1 MLDLQ
6 QPASSVRYDFLAA
19 ENVDAFYGRLHVL
32 KDVSLQVGEGR
43 LVTLIGA
50 NGAGKTT
57 FLKAI
62 SGLLA
67 CRGGAIRLRGTDIG
81 RLSSDQRVR
90 AGVSQVPENRQ
101 IFGPL
106 TIEDNLRLGGYTRTE
121 AERRETMVEVFRMF
135 PILEERRQHLALT
148 LSGGQQQMLAIG
160 RALMARPKLLLL
172 DEPSMGLAP
181 LLVAEV
187 FATISRL
194 RGRGL
199 SILLVEQN
207 AQAALAIA
215 DEGYVIESGRIV
227 LHGKA
232 TELLNDSRVQESY
245 LGM

>member
-1 MLDLQ
+1 MLDLAK
-6 QPASSVRYDFLAA
+6 PSNVRTEFLAT
-19 ENVDAFYGRLHVL
+19 ENVDVFYGRLQVL
-32 KDVSLQVGEGR
+32 KGVGLRVGEGK

-62 SGLLA
+62 SGLMP
-67 CRGGAIRLRGTDIG
+67 CRAGVIWLDGNDIS
-81 RLSSDQRVR
+81 RLSSDKRVR
-90 AGVSQVPENRQ
+90 AGIIQVPESRQ

-106 TIEDNLRLGGYTRTE
+106 TVEDNLRLGGYTRTE
-121 AERRETMVEVFRMF
+121 TERRETMAEVFCMF
-135 PILEERRQHLALT
+135 PILEERRHHHALT

-172 DEPSMGLAP
+172 DEPSMGLGP

-194 RGRGL
+194 RASGL

-215 DEGYVIESGRIV
+215 DEGYVLESGSIV
-227 LHGKA
+227 LHGRA
-232 TELLNDSRVQESY
+232 AELLNDARVQESY

>member
-1 MLDLQ
+1 MLDLANL
-6 QPASSVRYDFLAA
+6 PSVRTDFLMT

-32 KDVSLQVGEGR
+32 KGVSLRVGEGK

-62 SGLLA
+62 SGLLP
-67 CRGGAIRLRGTDIG
+67 CRAGAIRLDGADIS
-81 RLSSDQRVR
+81 RLSSDKRVR
-90 AGVSQVPENRQ
+90 AGISQVPENRQ

-106 TIEDNLRLGGYTRTE
+106 SIEDNLRLGGYTRTE
-121 AERRETMVEVFRMF
+121 AERRETITEIFRMF
-135 PILEERRQHLALT
+135 PILEERRRHHALT

-160 RALMARPKLLLL
+160 RALMGRPKLLLL

-194 RGRGL
+194 RANGL

-227 LHGKA
+227 LHGNA
-232 TELLNDSRVQESY
+232 TELLNDSRVQEFY

>member
-1 MLDLQ
+1 M
-6 QPASSVRYDFLAA
+6 
-19 ENVDAFYGRLHVL
+19 
-32 KDVSLQVGEGR
+32 
-43 LVTLIGA
+43 
-50 NGAGKTT
+50 
-57 FLKAI
+57 
-62 SGLLA
+62 
-67 CRGGAIRLRGTDIG
+67 IRLRGIDIG
-81 RLSSDQRVR
+81 RLSSDKRVR

-121 AERRETMVEVFRMF
+121 VERRETMAEVFRMF

-160 RALMARPKLLLL
+160 RALMGRPKLLLL

-194 RGRGL
+194 RAGGL

-227 LHGKA
+227 LYGKA
-232 TELLNDSRVQESY
+232 AELLNDSRVQESY

>member
-1 MLDLQ
+1 MLDPPSPP
-6 QPASSVRYDFLAA
+6 PARCDFLAA

-62 SGLLA
+62 SGLLS
-67 CRGGAIRLRGTDIG
+67 CRSGAIRLGGTDIG
-81 RLSSDQRVR
+81 RLSSDKRVR

-121 AERRETMVEVFRMF
+121 AERRETMAEVFRMF
-135 PILEERRQHLALT
+135 PILEERRQHHALT

-160 RALMARPKLLLL
+160 RALMGRPKLLLL

-194 RGRGL
+194 RAGGL

-227 LHGKA
+227 LQGKA

>member
-1 MLDLQ
+1 MIE
-6 QPASSVRYDFLAA
+6 PPSPSPVRCDFLAA

-57 FLKAI
+57 FLKVI

-67 CRGGAIRLRGTDIG
+67 CRSGAIRLRGTDIG
-81 RLSSDQRVR
+81 RLSSDKRVR
-90 AGVSQVPENRQ
+90 AGVSQAPENRQ
-101 IFGPL
+101 IFGSL
-106 TIEDNLRLGGYTRTE
+106 TVEDNLLLGGYTRTE
-121 AERRETMVEVFRMF
+121 AERRESMVEVFRLF

-160 RALMARPKLLLL
+160 RALMSRPQLLLL

-187 FATISRL
+187 FAIISHL
-194 RGRGL
+194 RARGL

-232 TELLNDSRVQESY
+232 AELLNDPRVQESY

>member
-1 MLDLQ
+1 MLDPPSPS
-6 QPASSVRYDFLAA
+6 PARCDFLAA

-62 SGLLA
+62 SGLLG
-67 CRGGAIRLRGTDIG
+67 CRSGAIRLGGTDIG
-81 RLSSDQRVR
+81 RLSSDKRVR

-121 AERRETMVEVFRMF
+121 AERRETMAEVFRMF
-135 PILEERRQHLALT
+135 PILEERRQHHALT

-160 RALMARPKLLLL
+160 RALMGRPKLLLL

-194 RGRGL
+194 RAGGL

-227 LHGKA
+227 LQGKA

>member
-1 MLDLQ
+1 MPDLMS
-6 QPASSVRYDFLAA
+6 PLPVRHDFLAA
-19 ENVDAFYGRLHVL
+19 EHVDACYGRLHVL

-67 CRGGAIRLRGTDIG
+67 CRSGAIRFGGTDIG
-81 RLSSDQRVR
+81 RLSSDKRVR
-90 AGVSQVPENRQ
+90 AGISQVPENRQ
-101 IFGPL
+101 IFGSL
-106 TIEDNLRLGGYTRTE
+106 TIEDNLRLGGYTRSE

-135 PILEERRQHLALT
+135 PILEERRQHHALT

-160 RALMARPKLLLL
+160 RALMGRPKLLLL

-194 RGRGL
+194 RADRL

-232 TELLNDSRVQESY
+232 AELLNDTRVQESY

>member
-1 MLDLQ
+1 MPDL
-6 QPASSVRYDFLAA
+6 PSPSPVRCDFLAA

-57 FLKAI
+57 LLKTI

-67 CRGGAIRLRGTDIG
+67 CRSGAIRLRGTDIG
-81 RLSSDQRVR
+81 RLTSDKRVR

-121 AERRETMVEVFRMF
+121 AERRETMAEVFRMF

-160 RALMARPKLLLL
+160 RALMGRPKLLLL

-194 RGRGL
+194 RAGGL

-227 LHGKA
+227 LYGKA
-232 TELLNDSRVQESY
+232 AELLNDSRVQESY

>member
-1 MLDLQ
+1 MLDL
-6 QPASSVRYDFLAA
+6 PSPSAVRHDFLVAV
-19 ENVDAFYGRLHVL
+19 NVDAFYGRLHVL
-32 KDVSLQVGEGR
+32 KDVSLRVGEGR

-67 CRGGAIRLRGTDIG
+67 CRGGAIRLRGSDIG
-81 RLSSDQRVR
+81 RMSPDKRVR
-90 AGVSQVPENRQ
+90 AGVTQVPENRQ

-121 AERRETMVEVFRMF
+121 PERRETMAEVFRMF
-135 PILEERRQHLALT
+135 PVLEERRWHHALT

-160 RALMARPKLLLL
+160 RALMSRPKLLLL
-172 DEPSMGLAP
+172 DEPSMGLGP

-187 FATISRL
+187 FATIARL
-194 RGRGL
+194 RAGGL

-207 AQAALAIA
+207 AQAALGIA

-227 LHGKA
+227 LHGNA
-232 TELLNDSRVQESY
+232 NELLNDPRVQESY